1 MATAAG
7 VSTTTRVLAALTAVA
22 MLAALGAIFLYAPTE
37 RVQGDVQRIFYF
49 HVPLAWV
56 SYLAFFVVFI
66 ASIGV
71 ATGRR
76 PAWDAV
82 GRSSAEV
89 GVVFTTLVLATGS
102 LWAKPIWGT
111 WWTWD
116 ARLTTTLVL
125 WFIYLGYLLLR
136 ANVPDEERAA
146 RYGAIWGIVGFI
158 DVPIVHFSVELWR
171 TLHPEPVVL
180 RPDGPALPAAMLVT
194 LLVSLVA
201 FTLLYL
207 FMLSQRLQLERIHE
221 RLRLVRSLVQ

>member
-1 MATAAG
+1 ML
-7 VSTTTRVLAALTAVA
+7 VALW
-22 MLAALGAIFLYAPTE
+22 AIFLYAPTE

-49 HVPLAWV
+49 HVPMAWV
-56 SYLAFFVVFI
+56 SYLAFFVVFV

-76 PAWDAV
+76 PGWDAV

-146 RYGAIWGIVGFI
+146 RYGAVWGIVGFI

-194 LLVSLVA
+194 LLVAVVA
-201 FTLLYL
+201 FTLLYVL
-207 FMLSQRLQLERIHE
+207 MLSQRIQLERVRE
-221 RLRLVRSLVQ
+221 RLRLARSLVP

>member
-1 MATAAG
+1 
-7 VSTTTRVLAALTAVA
+7 
-22 MLAALGAIFLYAPTE
+22 MLGTLWAIFLYAPTE
-37 RVQGDVQRIFYF
+37 RVQGDVQRIFYV
-49 HVPLAWV
+49 HLPMAWV
-56 SYLAFFVVFI
+56 SYLAFFVVFV

-76 PAWDAV
+76 PGWDAV

-146 RYGAIWGIVGFI
+146 RYGAVWGIVGFI

-180 RPDGPALPAAMLVT
+180 RSDGPALPAAMLMT
-194 LLVSLVA
+194 LLVAVVA
-201 FTLLYL
+201 FTLLYVL
-207 FMLSQRLQLERIHE
+207 ILSQRIQLERVRE
-221 RLRLVRSLVQ
+221 RLRLASSLLP

>member
-1 MATAAG
+1 ML
-7 VSTTTRVLAALTAVA
+7 VALW
-22 MLAALGAIFLYAPTE
+22 AIFLYAPTE

-49 HVPLAWV
+49 HVPMAWV
-56 SYLAFFVVFI
+56 SYLAFFVVFV

-76 PAWDAV
+76 PGWDAV

-89 GVVFTTLVLATGS
+89 GVVFTTLVLVTGS

-146 RYGAIWGIVGFI
+146 RYGAVWGIVGFI

-180 RPDGPALPAAMLVT
+180 RSDGPALPAAMLVT
-194 LLVSLVA
+194 LLVAVAA
-201 FTLLYL
+201 FTLLYV
-207 FMLSQRLQLERIHE
+207 FMLGQRIQLERVRE
-221 RLRLVRSLVQ
+221 RLHLVRSLVQ

>member
-1 MATAAG
+1 MSETSYHRLSQALFVVAVVLVVWAWYAAF
-7 VSTTTRVLAALTAVA
+7 VQV
-22 MLAALGAIFLYAPTE
+22 PTE
-37 RVQGDVQRIFYF
+37 RTMGDVQRIFYL
-49 HVPLAWV
+49 HLSSALV
-56 SYLAFFVVFI
+56 SFFAFFVVFL
-66 ASIGV
+66 ASV
-71 ATGRR
+71 AYLWTRR
-76 PAWDAV
+76 AAWDWVAV
-82 GRSSAEV
+82 SAAEV
-89 GVVFTTLVLATGS
+89 GVIFVTAVLISGP
-102 LWAKPIWGT
+102 LWAKPVWGI

-146 RYGAIWGIVGFI
+146 RYGAVWGIVGFI

-171 TLHPEPVVL
+171 TLHPEPVLL
-180 RPDGPALPAAMLVT
+180 RAEGPALPAAMLVT

-207 FMLSQRLQLERIHE
+207 FMLSQRLELERIHE

>member
-1 MATAAG
+1 
-7 VSTTTRVLAALTAVA
+7 
-22 MLAALGAIFLYAPTE
+22 MLGTLWAIFLYAPTE

-49 HVPLAWV
+49 HVPMAWV
-56 SYLAFFVVFI
+56 SYLAFFVVFV

-76 PAWDAV
+76 PGWDAV

-146 RYGAIWGIVGFI
+146 RYGAVWGIIGFI

-180 RPDGPALPAAMLVT
+180 RSAGPALPAAMLVT
-194 LLVSLVA
+194 LLAAVAA
-201 FTLLYL
+201 FTLLYVL
-207 FMLSQRLQLERIHE
+207 MLGQRIQLERVRE
-221 RLRLVRSLVQ
+221 RLRLVRAFGQ

>member
-1 MATAAG
+1 M
-7 VSTTTRVLAALTAVA
+7 A
-22 MLAALGAIFLYAPTE
+22 MLGALWAIFLYAPTE
-37 RVQGDVQRIFYF
+37 RVQGDVQRIFYV
-49 HVPLAWV
+49 HVPMAWV
-56 SYLAFFVVFI
+56 SYLAFFVVFV

-76 PAWDAV
+76 PGWDAV

-146 RYGAIWGIVGFI
+146 RYGAVWGIVGFI

-180 RPDGPALPAAMLVT
+180 RSDGPALPAAMLMT
-194 LLVSLVA
+194 LLVAVVA
-201 FTLLYL
+201 FTLLYVL
-207 FMLSQRLQLERIHE
+207 ILSQRIQLERVRE
-221 RLRLVRSLVQ
+221 RLRLASSLLP